1 MIKLTRL
8 DGSDFFINP
17 DQIETI
23 EETPDTHITL
33 MNDNRYLVREKS
45 LEIVEKIVAFK
56 ASVIHRAKSGRK
68 QSHLSKLHRKASR
81 LLITGKTRS
90 GRDLHAFSN
99 AFQ

>member
-8 DGSDFFINP
+8 DGSEFYINP

-45 LEIVEKIVAFK
+45 LAIVDKIVSFK
-56 ASVIHRAKSGRK
+56 ARTIHRAKSGRK
-68 QSHLSKLHRKASR
+68 QSHLGRQYQELPKSAGHREDQER
-81 LLITGKTRS
+81 T
-90 GRDLHAFSN
+90 
-99 AFQ
+99 